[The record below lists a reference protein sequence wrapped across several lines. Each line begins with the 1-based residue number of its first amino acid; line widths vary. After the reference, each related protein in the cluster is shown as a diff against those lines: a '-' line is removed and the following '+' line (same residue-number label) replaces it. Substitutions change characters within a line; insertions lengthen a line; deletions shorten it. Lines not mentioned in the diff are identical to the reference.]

1 MDCYRKLASQSSVY
15 AQVYCCVWS
24 GIREQQ
30 LPLQLFWE
38 RNLLGFIQSM
48 IPLQGDF
55 SQNTCLCN
63 PWYQMP
69 FLLSHFIRIC
79 MEPVMAPLVREQ
91 VLYWI
96 VLEC

>member
-48 IPLQGDF
+48 IPLQGD
-55 SQNTCLCN
+55 S
-63 PWYQMP
+63 PK
-69 FLLSHFIRIC
+69 I
-79 MEPVMAPLVREQ
+79 PVCVTHSIKCHSCYPISLGFVWNQ
-91 VLYWI
+91 
-96 VLEC
+96 